1 MSTQPFLAA
10 LACGL
15 LDVLHLLQL
24 VVHDPCVYV
33 FELVFGAPDKE
44 MARYY
49 LNKSVV
55 VTGASSGLGEAFA
68 LQLAGY
74 KCRCLV
80 LSARSVD
87 KLEAT
92 AAQCRLLSP
101 STHVVVL
108 PLDLEDPQAVEGYA
122 AALAARLQDARIDAL
137 DLLINNA
144 GVSSRGSAIDTD
156 LAALTKIMQVNFF
169 GPVSLT
175 RALLPLL
182 LRSPHP
188 AIGVV
193 SSVQGRL
200 GIPLRTSYAAS
211 KHALQGFFDGLR
223 AELAPHRASV
233 TVISP
238 GYIATNLSN
247 NAITA
252 DGSAYGRTDETT
264 ARGMLPQRCAH
275 RSLLAIARGDTDC
288 LIADAKVCAAVQ
300 ARGMFPALLARMTAL
315 KVEVKKET

>member
-24 VVHDPCVYV
+24 AVHDPVVYIY
-33 FELVFGAPDKE
+33 ELFFGAPETE
-44 MARYY
+44 MARFY
-49 LNKSVV
+49 LNKTAV

-74 KCRCLV
+74 KPKCLM
-80 LSARSVD
+80 LSARSLD
-87 KLEAT
+87 KLEAA

-101 STHVVVL
+101 STLVVVL
-108 PLDLEDPQAVEGYA
+108 PLDLEDPQAAESYA
-122 AALAARLQDARIDAL
+122 AVLAARLQDARIDAL
-137 DLLINNA
+137 DVLVNNA
-144 GVSSRGSAIDTD
+144 GVSSRGSALDTD
-156 LAALTKIMQVNFF
+156 QAALTKIMQVNFF

-175 RALLPLL
+175 RALLPLM
-182 LRSPHP
+182 RGNRP
-188 AIGVV
+188 AIGVI

-211 KHALQGFFDGLR
+211 KHALQGYFDGLR
-223 AELAPHRASV
+223 AELAPYRASV

-247 NAITA
+247 NAVTA
-252 DGSAYGRTDETT
+252 DGSPYGRTDETT
-264 ARGMLPQRCAH
+264 ARGMLPQRCAQ
-275 RSLLAIARGDTDC
+275 RSLLAIARGETDC
-288 LIADAKVCAAVQ
+288 LIADAKACAAVH

-315 KVEVKKET
+315 KGKKVE